1 MNQVTV
7 SPKYRVVIPKSIREM
22 LDVKPGKKMR
32 IIAFDN
38 KVIFIPVRLI
48 QNARGSLKGIVA
60 TVDREEDR
68 F

>member
-7 SPKYRVVIPKSIREM
+7 SPKYRVEIPKSIREM
-22 LDVKPGKKMR
+22 LDVKPGHKMR